1 MPGFMPG
8 IHVFLN
14 RSSPPSP
21 VIPRKRGSRFLRCP
35 AKAGHFADR
44 PERTNAAAKSAASPL
59 VAKFPAGP
67 HMTNMLA
74 ARAIPGVRPK
84 DDSPRFR
91 CFGHEHG
98 QRPEDRHTQAEC
110 SHDATPRQT
119 DGPSVSVAPR
129 YDALIP
135 DIQSL
140 RDRRVPSSLRGSG
153 LGMRGS
159 AVFDCPDWGKF
170 RSARRRNSRV
180 RAFPGGPASR

>member
-44 PERTNAAAKSAASPL
+44 PERTNAAAKSAASPPA
-59 VAKFPAGP
+59 AKFPAGP

-74 ARAIPGVRPK
+74 TRAIPGVRPK
-84 DDSPRFR
+84 DGSPRFR

-98 QRPEDRHTQAEC
+98 QRPKDRHTQAEC

-119 DGPSVSVAPR
+119 DGPSVSVATR
-129 YDALIP
+129 YDALIL

-140 RDRRVPSSLRGSG
+140 RAPFVADQRH
-153 LGMRGS
+153 
-159 AVFDCPDWGKF
+159 
-170 RSARRRNSRV
+170 
-180 RAFPGGPASR
+180 ASRGIYTHRPREAQPAAAMPQYIRRGRRDSASLDGG